1 VFNDHGA
8 GDHSVRE
15 QDARNE
21 HRRHRSLFLKHN
33 LEKSKYKLF
42 LWAGRAD
49 LHKQADEM
57 ADMESV
63 SMHYK
68 LGTLMGMNDSMAPP
82 DFSRTFD
89 LAGSRSKWVTAL
101 ADLFTRPES
110 EHYEGLY
117 IRWLYPGCP
126 NVIILHTYH
135 FLNFI
140 LQDDFILVI
149 THLVKKYAQFFFHK
163 QS

>member
-1 VFNDHGA
+1 VFDDHGA
-8 GDHSVRE
+8 GDHSLRE
-15 QDARNE
+15 QDARND

-33 LEKSKYKLF
+33 LEKSKYELF

-101 ADLFTRPES
+101 ADLFSRPES

-126 NVIILHTYH
+126 NVIILHTCH
-135 FLNFI
+135 FLKFI
-140 LQDDFILVI
+140 LQDDFILVS
-149 THLVKKYAQFFFHK
+149 THLEKKYTQLFF
-163 QS
+163 S